1 METIITSK
9 HALFT
14 IGHSNHSFERFLE
27 LLRGSGV
34 EVLVD
39 VRSQPYSK
47 YTPYFDSDQLAKT
60 LPPAGMK
67 YLSFGEEL
75 GGQPDNPGF
84 YDAGGHVVYA
94 RMAFSPDFLAGIERL
109 AKGACKFRVALP
121 CGEEDPTNCHRR
133 LLVARVMGE
142 RGFEIA
148 HIREHGRLQPEH
160 ELVREEQQRNASTT
174 QLGMFEIPEEERWRS
189 TRSALRKRPQPNSSE
204 R

>member
-1 METIITSK
+1 MQVTGTRKPELSTV
-9 HALFT
+9 
-14 IGHSNHSFERFLE
+14 GHSNHSLEHFLH
-27 LLRGSGV
+27 LLRPHSI

-39 VRSQPYSK
+39 FRSQSYSK

-121 CGEEDPTNCHRR
+121 CGEEDPTICHRR

-160 ELVREEQQRNASTT
+160 ELVREEQQRNAGTT
-174 QLGMFEIPEEERWRS
+174 RLGMFEIPEEERWRS